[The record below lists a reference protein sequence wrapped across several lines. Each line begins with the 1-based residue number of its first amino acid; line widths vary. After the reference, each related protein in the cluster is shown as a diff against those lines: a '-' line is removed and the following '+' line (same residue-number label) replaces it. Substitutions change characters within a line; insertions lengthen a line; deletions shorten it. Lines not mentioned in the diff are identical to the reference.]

1 MTAPLYVWY
10 RGAFVAIGT
19 NAHMQEERQKRSLYI
34 IKTEGKGWKTTE
46 IKRKKYR
53 SVMCVS
59 AAGSGLRSS
68 L

>member
-10 RGAFVAIGT
+10 RGAFVTIGT
-19 NAHMQEERQKRSLYI
+19 DADTEERKRSLYI

-53 SVMCVS
+53 SVM
-59 AAGSGLRSS
+59 
-68 L
+68 